1 MGTYNLLS
9 TGIILIL
16 LIYTL
21 IQNYKL
27 QEKAKHTKEA
37 LIMFLEKI
45 AELEVRIESIET
57 KESMAKKVL
66 GQFAS
71 RN

>member
-1 MGTYNLLS
+1 MGTYHFIQ

-27 QEKAKHTKEA
+27 QEKQKNNKIAFIQ
-37 LIMFLEKI
+37 LLEKI
-45 AELEVRIESIET
+45 AELDARIEFLENSKRLEKT
-57 KESMAKKVL
+57 VL
-66 GQFAS
+66 GQFVS